1 MINPEGCIRFNDD
14 DIKELKGIVDGL
26 MELDKE
32 EKYEYVEVNND
43 LDEPV
48 TYQDRKKILQVNN
61 YVLVI
66 MEISQNIQQYFTE

>member
-61 YVLVI
+61 YVSVI